1 MRGPQG
7 ERACR
12 DAGQTVRISVAV
24 RSTAGFDRL
33 VPAPKAICVARAGQK
48 GDLTSKSPGIWRM
61 SVGVVR
67 LEA

>member
-24 RSTAGFDRL
+24 PSTAGFDRL

-48 GDLTSKSPGIWRM
+48 GDPDLKIAGNLANVSWS
-61 SVGVVR
+61 SQ
-67 LEA
+67 A